1 MPAQSFAQAPQQDG
15 LLADIESALR
25 ERSQPDQS
33 GFLLLNSNEQGLRWC
48 LALIDSARHSIDL
61 QYSVWWG
68 DESGDLMMQR
78 VIEAANRGVR
88 LRLILD
94 DPSTMLEDEAHPKLR
109 DVPTAVIDSH
119 PNIDVRL
126 FNAWRHRAISGRV
139 IETFERLE
147 RINHRMHNRLLVV
160 DNRATIIGVRY
171 IGNECFGLSPTF
183 NFRDLDVPGVGP
195 GARQASGVFDRF
207 WNSHWVMEVAVLG
220 IQVPPGALQGHE
232 ELLEAR
238 LVKAPG
244 LALFLQEPDDREERF
259 MALPA
264 RLHLGSSRVHTDNPD
279 ADAVTHHMPEAI
291 RALIGSAQNE
301 VLIMNACVIPDRLFL
316 DQLAE
321 QARNGVRL
329 RLLTNSLASHD
340 VPAVNSH
347 YKQWRRALLEAGAE
361 LYELRHDA
369 ALKSSLADTAPNEGE
384 FVGLH
389 VKAAAID
396 RERVF
401 IG

>member
-1 MPAQSFAQAPQQDG
+1 
-15 LLADIESALR
+15 
-25 ERSQPDQS
+25 
-33 GFLLLNSNEQGLRWC
+33 
-48 LALIDSARHSIDL
+48 
-61 QYSVWWG
+61 
-68 DESGDLMMQR
+68 
-78 VIEAANRGVR
+78 
-88 LRLILD
+88 
-94 DPSTMLEDEAHPKLR
+94 
-109 DVPTAVIDSH
+109 
-119 PNIDVRL
+119 
-126 FNAWRHRAISGRV
+126 
-139 IETFERLE
+139 
-147 RINHRMHNRLLVV
+147 
-160 DNRATIIGVRY
+160 
-171 IGNECFGLSPTF
+171 
-183 NFRDLDVPGVGP
+183 
-195 GARQASGVFDRF
+195 
-207 WNSHWVMEVAVLG
+207 
-220 IQVPPGALQGHE
+220 
-232 ELLEAR
+232 
-238 LVKAPG
+238 
-244 LALFLQEPDDREERF
+244 

-279 ADAVTHHMPEAI
+279 ADAVTHHTPEAI